1 MNGTPLMMSESV
13 NPMLKALE
21 ERASQPFSP
30 IGDDVFVGILLL
42 LALLLA
48 AVLAD
53 GTCYLRQ
60 LVAGYSIGHSRR
72 LSDEVRTSRALYM
85 RLLLLLLATVSSS
98 FCLVNLLH
106 ASGAL
111 PGRTEALTLLLGG
124 MAGVTLLMLLKTA
137 LYSLV
142 GAILFT
148 PQQTAAWNQVYT
160 DTFIFTGIVSYL
172 FAIAGAF
179 FPLPPRAHVI
189 IALTI
194 AMLAETWLA
203 VKAFHIFFVK
213 KYGGLHL
220 IVYLCTLEWIPLL
233 VLGKFFIQSSL

>member
-1 MNGTPLMMSESV
+1 MVSETV
-13 NPMLKALE
+13 NPMLKAFE

-30 IGDDVFVGILLL
+30 MGDDVFVGILLL

-48 AVLAD
+48 TVLAD
-53 GTCYLRQ
+53 NTCYLRQ
-60 LVAGYSIGHSRR
+60 LVASYSIGHSRR

-85 RLLLLLLATVSSS
+85 RLLLLLLATVSTS

-106 ASGAL
+106 ANHAL
-111 PGRTEALTLLLGG
+111 SGRTEALTLLLGG
-124 MAGVTLLMLLKTA
+124 MAGIALWMLLKTA

-148 PQQTAAWNQVYT
+148 PPQTAAWNQVYA
-160 DTFIFTGIVSYL
+160 DTFIITGLVSYL

-179 FPLPPRAHVI
+179 FPLPPS
-189 IALTI
+189 ALAI
-194 AMLAETWLA
+194 VALAILLLAETGLS

-213 KYGGLHL
+213 KYGGLLL

-233 VLGKFFIQSSL
+233 VLGKFFVQSGL